1 MLHYKAT
8 KGGARM
14 FSGKRL
20 KEIREEKQLSQT
32 DIAEKLHINR
42 SSYNKWETGVSKPNQ
57 KNLVLLSQLL
67 EVEPS
72 YFESEHAIVVSYLK
86 LNEENQLKASAF
98 VNKLLSKQLQEERE
112 RKVLEL
118 FPVRVLRDVPL
129 SAGLGDSYYD
139 EYDYET
145 VYTDREVSYDVAAY
159 IKGDSM
165 LPDYLDGEV
174 ALINE
179 TGFDYSGAVYAIYL
193 NGQTFI
199 KKVYKEDDHYRI
211 VSLNDKYE
219 DKYAYQEDEFRIVG
233 KVISHFMPVI
243 GAGGIS

>member
-1 MLHYKAT
+1 
-8 KGGARM
+8 
-14 FSGKRL
+14 
-20 KEIREEKQLSQT
+20 
-32 DIAEKLHINR
+32 
-42 SSYNKWETGVSKPNQ
+42 
-57 KNLVLLSQLL
+57 
-67 EVEPS
+67 
-72 YFESEHAIVVSYLK
+72 
-86 LNEENQLKASAF
+86 
-98 VNKLLSKQLQEERE
+98 
-112 RKVLEL
+112 
-118 FPVRVLRDVPL
+118 
-129 SAGLGDSYYD
+129 
-139 EYDYET
+139 
-145 VYTDREVSYDVAAY
+145 
-159 IKGDSM
+159 M

>member
-1 MLHYKAT
+1 
-8 KGGARM
+8 M

-129 SAGLGDSYYD
+129 SAGLGES
-139 EYDYET
+139 
-145 VYTDREVSYDVAAY
+145 
-159 IKGDSM
+159 
-165 LPDYLDGEV
+165 
-174 ALINE
+174 
-179 TGFDYSGAVYAIYL
+179 
-193 NGQTFI
+193 
-199 KKVYKEDDHYRI
+199 
-211 VSLNDKYE
+211 
-219 DKYAYQEDEFRIVG
+219 
-233 KVISHFMPVI
+233 
-243 GAGGIS
+243 